1 MKVKAIFLP
10 KQQAITA
17 KLSLITIQTHHILQK
32 LVIIN

>member
-10 KQQAITA
+10 KQQAVPAQLI
-17 KLSLITIQTHHILQK
+17 LITIQTHDILQK